1 MNTQQLLAKK
11 VSFECTRSE
20 IAILMRAVKWL
31 AASRVENRLPHGLDL
46 QILIVY
52 SRVYKY
58 LGNRLNNLFVRSK
71 KSGVLS
77 FCLPDL
83 LILHTTL
90 VSDYSDNDLRLV
102 RGKIDQVVVN
112 HSHLV
117 KVSSKPKMNSYAN
130 EK

>member
-1 MNTQQLLAKK
+1 MNIQQLLVKK
-11 VSFECTRSE
+11 ISLECSASE
-20 IAILMRAVKWL
+20 IAILMGAIKFL
-31 AASRVENRLPHGLDL
+31 AATRVENRLPHGLDL

-52 SRVYKY
+52 SRLYKY
-58 LGNRLNNLFVRSK
+58 LGNRLNSLFVRSK

-102 RGKIDQVVVN
+102 RGKIDQIVVN

-117 KVSSKPKMNSYAN
+117 KASSKPKMKTYAN